1 MNAEEIREYALQK
14 ENVTEDFPFGES
26 TLVFKINNKIFLLL
40 SIDEI
45 PIRFNVK
52 CDPEKAIELRE
63 QYPDNIL
70 PGYHM
75 NKKHWNTVIAQ
86 NINKKL
92 LTEMIDHS
100 YDLVNKKKVSK

>member
-1 MNAEEIREYALQK
+1 MNAEEIRDYALQR

-63 QYPDNIL
+63 EYPGSIL

-75 NKKHWNTVIAQ
+75 NKKHWNTIIAQ
-86 NINKKL
+86 NFNKTL

-100 YDLVNKKKVSK
+100 YDLVNKKNIFK